1 MLQEIT
7 IFWFRRD
14 LRLED
19 NTGLYFALK
28 ENKNVL
34 PIFIFDTEILKH
46 LHADDARVTFIYKSL
61 ISIQEKL
68 KKNDRNI
75 SIYQGKPKTIFEQLI
90 KSYSITK
97 VYTNHDYEIYAQ
109 NRDSEIEVF
118 LNSKHIE
125 FKTYKDHVFFEKN
138 EVVKADG
145 NPYLVYTPFKNK
157 WKEIFR
163 FKKQEYYPSES
174 YLENIISK
182 FNFESKNIEDLGFV
196 ISKIKVLPLKATPSL
211 IESYED
217 TRNFPALEYGTSKA
231 GPHLRFGTISIR
243 KLLKKAIAQKN
254 EVFLNELIW
263 REFFIQILW
272 HFPYT
277 QNQSFKPK
285 YDHIQWRNNTLEF
298 ERWKIGTTG
307 YPLVDAGMREL
318 NQTGYMH
325 NRVRMVVGSFLCKH
339 LLIDWR
345 WGEAYFA
352 EKLLDYDMASNVG
365 NWQWVSGCG
374 VDAAPY
380 FRIFNPTTQIQK
392 FDKNHKY
399 IQKWVNDVNELTYPK
414 PIVDH
419 KVARERCLTTYNYY
433 LKNYTTR
440 NQNLK

>member
-7 IFWFRRD
+7 MFWFRRD

-46 LHADDARVTFIYKSL
+46 LHVDDARVTFIYKSL

-68 KKNDRNI
+68 KKIDRNI

-163 FKKQEYYPSES
+163 FKKQEYYPSEN

-298 ERWKIGTTG
+298 ERWKTGTTG

-433 LKNYTTR
+433 LKNYTTHK
-440 NQNLK
+440 QNLK